1 MKNNS
6 VEMKDISKSFDSNMV
21 LRGVD
26 LSVPAGKV
34 TALLGANGAGK
45 STLIKIL
52 SGLYPD
58 HGGQVLVN
66 GKPVVL
72 ESPARAKSQG
82 IQTVHQRVDEAVV
95 PGLSVA
101 ENLLFEKIAAGA
113 KGMSGSLRSL
123 LPEARKVAAAL
134 SLDWSDRFLRKDV
147 YELDIADQQL
157 LTLARAVV
165 DEPSLLVLDE
175 PTSAL
180 SAAEVD
186 TLMAVIRRLRDQGVG
201 ILYVSHRLSEVDAI
215 ADHLVVLRDGVI
227 RGEQDKPF
235 AWNDALS
242 QMLGEDSRGE
252 SSASAEQRGTEELLA
267 ISGLK
272 LFPRSEPFDLSIRS
286 GEVTGVIGLLGS
298 GKSEI
303 AEAIFGVSKISPR
316 SMTLDQRAYNPTHP
330 ARAIKR
336 GVYLVPEDRARLSMF
351 PEWSISQTVTLPF
364 LEKVTKGM
372 TINFAQEKEMGAEV
386 IENLGVVA
394 QGPEQSVDSL
404 SGGNQ
409 QKVIVGRWLMGD
421 PKILVLDEPF
431 RGVDIGARRAI
442 SQKSRDLAA
451 SGRAV
456 LVFTS
461 EVDELFEVADR
472 VIVLVDGVPR
482 MDTYLS
488 KTNREEIMN
497 TMSEVA

>member
-1 MKNNS
+1 
-6 VEMKDISKSFDSNMV
+6 
-21 LRGVD
+21 
-26 LSVPAGKV
+26 
-34 TALLGANGAGK
+34 
-45 STLIKIL
+45 
-52 SGLYPD
+52 
-58 HGGQVLVN
+58 
-66 GKPVVL
+66 
-72 ESPARAKSQG
+72 
-82 IQTVHQRVDEAVV
+82 
-95 PGLSVA
+95 
-101 ENLLFEKIAAGA
+101 
-113 KGMSGSLRSL
+113 
-123 LPEARKVAAAL
+123 
-134 SLDWSDRFLRKDV
+134 
-147 YELDIADQQL
+147 
-157 LTLARAVV
+157 
-165 DEPSLLVLDE
+165 
-175 PTSAL
+175 
-180 SAAEVD
+180 
-186 TLMAVIRRLRDQGVG
+186 
-201 ILYVSHRLSEVDAI
+201 
-215 ADHLVVLRDGVI
+215 
-227 RGEQDKPF
+227 
-235 AWNDALS
+235 
-242 QMLGEDSRGE
+242 
-252 SSASAEQRGTEELLA
+252 
-267 ISGLK
+267 
-272 LFPRSEPFDLSIRS
+272 
-286 GEVTGVIGLLGS
+286 
-298 GKSEI
+298 
-303 AEAIFGVSKISPR
+303 
-316 SMTLDQRAYNPTHP
+316 
-330 ARAIKR
+330 
-336 GVYLVPEDRARLSMF
+336 MF